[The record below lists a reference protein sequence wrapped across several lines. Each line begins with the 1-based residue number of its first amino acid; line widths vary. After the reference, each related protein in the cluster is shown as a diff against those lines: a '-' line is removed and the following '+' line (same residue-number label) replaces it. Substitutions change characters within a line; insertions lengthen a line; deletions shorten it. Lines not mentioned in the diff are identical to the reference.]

1 MKKLCFLL
9 ILALML
15 SLGASAFADNGV
27 EIIVMDGIPVAVE
40 SFGLEVGDT
49 AAFNAA
55 GEGIT
60 LPAALVTIEEEAFA
74 GMPIQGV
81 IIPDGCTTIGSRAFA
96 GCANLVYVKIPSTVT
111 TIAADAFD
119 GCPNV
124 RIVTAD

>member
-15 SLGASAFADNGV
+15 SLGASAFADTGV

-40 SFGLEVGDT
+40 SFGLEVSDT

-55 GEGIT
+55 GAGIT

-74 GMPIQGV
+74 GI
-81 IIPDGCTTIGSRAFA
+81 D
-96 GCANLVYVKIPSTVT
+96 
-111 TIAADAFD
+111 AARVEITE
-119 GCPNV
+119 N
-124 RIVTAD
+124 VTAIGPRALRKAPRARHPRNGGNHRRYRP